1 MNKELKK
8 ILKEIETYIDL
19 NYISI
24 KTIQKEIQKLEK
36 ERNVL
41 IRNRTDRVYD
51 NYKIDEII
59 KVINIKIDTLKE
71 ILEKCIVKI

>member
-1 MNKELKK
+1 MKELKK
-8 ILKEIETYIDL
+8 TLKEVENFVSI
-19 NYISI
+19 NYIS
-24 KTIQKEIQKLEK
+24 KNAIQKEIQKLEK

-71 ILEKCIVKI
+71 ILGGKENV

>member
-1 MNKELKK
+1 MKQLKK
-8 ILKEIETYIDL
+8 ILKEVENFVNI
-19 NYISI
+19 NYISR

-41 IRNRTDRVYD
+41 ARNRTDRVYD
-51 NYKIDEII
+51 NYKTDELI

-71 ILEKCIVKI
+71 ILGGKNV

>member
-1 MNKELKK
+1 MKELKK
-8 ILKEIETYIDL
+8 TLKEVETFINI
-19 NYISI
+19 NYISR

-41 IRNRTDRVYD
+41 IRNRTNRVYD

-71 ILEKCIVKI
+71 ILGGKNV

>member
-1 MNKELKK
+1 MKELKK
-8 ILKEIETYIDL
+8 ILKEVENFVII
-19 NYISI
+19 NYISK

-41 IRNRTDRVYD
+41 MTNRTDRVYD
-51 NYKIDEII
+51 NYKTDEII

-71 ILEKCIVKI
+71 ILGGKNV

>member
-1 MNKELKK
+1 MKELKK
-8 ILKEIETYIDL
+8 TLKEVENFVNI
-19 NYISI
+19 NYINR

-51 NYKIDEII
+51 NYKIDEVI

-71 ILEKCIVKI
+71 ILGGKINV